1 MKQSIWKRSVLGLG
15 LLAAIQAVT
24 PVAAATGGCVVFDR
38 CLAQGRQ
45 AVDRKDTKTA
55 IAMYETAATL
65 AGGNN
70 AQLAEAYAGLSAA
83 HEAAGDY
90 VSALAYIERARTV
103 SPYKQAAIEK
113 SYKTLLAAHPSM
125 TAADIQRKLAMDQSI
140 ASSERVQ
147 FAAVD
152 ADTASAAVEPDEGGG
167 YTANM
172 GQVRGIGLDVA
183 SAETNEEYKPK
194 PRSSSHSASHSQP
207 RSAKPARSHAPAE
220 PSRPRQAATSHKKPR
235 YAGASRSAGSY
246 EHLPSLELRINFEYN
261 SAVLTPD
268 GARQADELGQALSDI
283 LRKQPGARFIL
294 LGHTDLY
301 GSEGYNLALSR
312 DRANSVKSY
321 LSANFSALASSL
333 RAEGA
338 GKRAPLFEDT
348 DEASQRLNRRVEVK
362 QLM

>member
-1 MKQSIWKRSVLGLG
+1 MKRPRRWR
-15 LLAAIQAVT
+15 
-24 PVAAATGGCVVFDR
+24 
-38 CLAQGRQ
+38 
-45 AVDRKDTKTA
+45 
-55 IAMYETAATL
+55 
-65 AGGNN
+65 GGNN

-207 RSAKPARSHAPAE
+207 RSTKPARSHAPAE
-220 PSRPRQAATSHKKPR
+220 PSRTRQAATSHKKPR